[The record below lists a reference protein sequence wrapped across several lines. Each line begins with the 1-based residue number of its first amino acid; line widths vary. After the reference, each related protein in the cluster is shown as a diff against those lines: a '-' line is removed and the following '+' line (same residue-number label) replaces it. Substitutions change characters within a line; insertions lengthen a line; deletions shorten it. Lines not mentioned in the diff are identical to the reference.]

1 MNKALKKA
9 QMKRTRLRNPYLKK
23 KTVGNKIAYKMQRSY
38 CVSLLQKTKR
48 NYYVNLNEKNVA
60 DNKQFWRT
68 NKPVLSGKVKSA
80 EKIILVE
87 VDKIVNEDRRNATVL
102 NNFFSNAVEN
112 LKIPEYHGADTRADD
127 ISHPVLKAIFKYRN
141 HPSIDPIKS
150 VKIR

>member
-9 QMKRTRLRNPYLKK
+9 QMKRTRLRNPYLKN
-23 KTVGNKIAYKMQRSY
+23 KTVGNKIAYKRQRSY
-38 CVSLLQKTKR
+38 CVSILQKTKR
-48 NYYVNLNEKNVA
+48 NYYANLNEKNVA

-68 NKPVLSGKVKSA
+68 NKPVLSVKVKSA

-87 VDKIVNEDRRNATVL
+87 GDKIINEDRRNATVL
-102 NNFFSNAVEN
+102 SNFFSNAVEN

-127 ISHPVLKAIFKYRN
+127 ISHSVLKAIFKYRN